1 MRKGIK
7 KFMKGK
13 NKKRKNVNVSNI
25 ELFLKNK
32 KKKSENMVRRNIK
45 ILLKMTNNGWL
56 SIEKILKILVRTYL
70 KRDVQRV
77 SVYSEASTK
86 MIGLVYT

>member
-1 MRKGIK
+1 
-7 KFMKGK
+7 MKGK